1 MMERSLSRVLVQRER
16 LRRRI
21 EGQRQDV
28 ARYGQ
33 GLAGPAA
40 NADRV
45 VAAGRCVR
53 AHPVILLAAGIAMFV
68 LRGRTMLGLATRGFA
83 VWRLARRAQALLRH
97 SGY

>member
-1 MMERSLSRVLVQRER
+1 MMERSLTRVLVQRER
-16 LRRRI
+16 LRSRI

-33 GLAGPAA
+33 GLAAPAA
-40 NADRV
+40 IADRV
-45 VAAGRCVR
+45 VEAGRFVR
-53 AHPVILLAAGIAMFV
+53 AHPVVVLAAGIAIFV

-83 VWRLARRAQALLRH
+83 VWRLARRAQAFLRY